1 MLPKF
6 LRCYVIFN
14 YSYRF
19 VKREE
24 KKSIKKILKNM
35 FCTLS
40 IEKYREYNS
49 MFFDKR
55 WYKDTSLLIAIVPC
69 HHSQRLCKY
78 IKMYI
83 NKYCYKIFMDKIFR
97 L

>member
-1 MLPKF
+1 
-6 LRCYVIFN
+6 
-14 YSYRF
+14 
-19 VKREE
+19 
-24 KKSIKKILKNM
+24 M

-69 HHSQRLCKY
+69 HHSQQLCKY

-83 NKYCYKIFMDKIFR
+83 NKYCYKMFMDKIFR
-97 L
+97 LQTNIDLLISYTNFVNENTVQMIIKV

>member
-1 MLPKF
+1 
-6 LRCYVIFN
+6 
-14 YSYRF
+14 
-19 VKREE
+19 
-24 KKSIKKILKNM
+24 M

-55 WYKDTSLLIAIVPC
+55 WYKDISLLIAIVPC

-83 NKYCYKIFMDKIFR
+83 NKYYYKMFMDKIFR